1 MMFVYL
7 SSFPRAGNTHKFL
20 YQLLPSRGLETE
32 KNELVLCQNREC
44 EGCGRRLRSTQIRT
58 HMRQYC
64 PARAEE
70 YEQGNFNVDE
80 SEDVMK
86 EEEEDL
92 DEIMGEV
99 REALTISCPG

>member
-1 MMFVYL
+1 MWPASAL
-7 SSFPRAGNTHKFL
+7 NLNPDSH
-20 YQLLPSRGLETE
+20 E
-32 KNELVLCQNREC
+32 
-44 EGCGRRLRSTQIRT
+44 
-58 HMRQYC
+58 
-64 PARAEE
+64 ARAEE
-70 YEQGNFNVDE
+70 DEQGNVHIDE

>member
-1 MMFVYL
+1 MKDA
-7 SSFPRAGNTHKFL
+7 AG
-20 YQLLPSRGLETE
+20 
-32 KNELVLCQNREC
+32 VCA
-44 EGCGRRLRSTQIRT
+44 

-70 YEQGNFNVDE
+70 DEQGNVHVDE

-86 EEEEDL
+86 EYEEDL

-99 REALTISCPG
+99 REACTISCPG

>member
-1 MMFVYL
+1 M
-7 SSFPRAGNTHKFL
+7 TH
-20 YQLLPSRGLETE
+20 
-32 KNELVLCQNREC
+32 
-44 EGCGRRLRSTQIRT
+44 
-58 HMRQYC
+58 YC

-70 YEQGNFNVDE
+70 DEQGNVHVDE

-86 EEEEDL
+86 VEEEDL

>member
-1 MMFVYL
+1 
-7 SSFPRAGNTHKFL
+7 
-20 YQLLPSRGLETE
+20 
-32 KNELVLCQNREC
+32 
-44 EGCGRRLRSTQIRT
+44 
-58 HMRQYC
+58 MRQYC

-70 YEQGNFNVDE
+70 DEQGNVHVDE

-99 REALTISCPG
+99 RESLTISCPG